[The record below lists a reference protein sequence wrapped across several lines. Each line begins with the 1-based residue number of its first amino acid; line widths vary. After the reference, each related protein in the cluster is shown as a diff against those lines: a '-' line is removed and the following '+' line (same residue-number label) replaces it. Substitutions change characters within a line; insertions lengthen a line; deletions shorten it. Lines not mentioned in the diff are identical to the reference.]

1 MSETSIR
8 LEREAVVVRLH
19 VQPGAKRSRWAGC
32 HGDALKLRVA
42 APAVE
47 GKANEALVRFLA
59 EFCGVP
65 RSAIEILQGEAS
77 RTKRV
82 RIATSDPQAV
92 AARLVAISSPALSSD

>member
-1 MSETSIR
+1 MSEAPIR

-19 VQPGAKRSRWAGC
+19 VQPGAKRSQWVGR

-42 APAVE
+42 APPVE

-65 RSAIEILQGEAS
+65 RSAVEILQGETGRA
-77 RTKRV
+77 KRV
-82 RIATSDPQAV
+82 RIATPDPQAV
-92 AARLVAISSPALSSD
+92 AARLATISSPALSD

>member
-1 MSETSIR
+1 MSEAPIR
-8 LEREAVVVRLH
+8 LEREALVVRLH
-19 VQPGAKRSRWAGC
+19 VQPGAKRSQWAGR

-82 RIATSDPQAV
+82 RIATPDPQAV

>member
-1 MSETSIR
+1 MSEAPIR
-8 LEREAVVVRLH
+8 LEREALVVRLH
-19 VQPGAKRSRWAGC
+19 VQPGAKRSQWAGR

-59 EFCGVP
+59 EFCDVP
-65 RSAIEILQGEAS
+65 RSVIEILQGEAS

-82 RIATSDPQAV
+82 RIATPDPQAV
-92 AARLVAISSPALSSD
+92 AARLATIASPALSD

>member
-1 MSETSIR
+1 MNEAPIR
-8 LEREAVVVRLH
+8 QEREAVVLALH
-19 VQPGAKRSRWAGC
+19 VQPGAKRSQWAGR
-32 HGDALKLRVA
+32 HGEALKLRVA

-65 RSAIEILQGEAS
+65 RAAIEIVQGETGRA
-77 RTKRV
+77 KRV

-92 AARLVAISSPALSSD
+92 AARLATLL